1 MSDEDIV
8 SRTWCGLDWTSWL
21 PFDADRK
28 DFRQF
33 ERVAGVYRVRVRGT
47 DKFAYIGQTGRSL
60 RERLQVLTAKTLQKA
75 MPYNDPHTA
84 APALWSYKEAEGL
97 EYDCSGAV
105 TPLPVN
111 ERKAL
116 ECRLIWRNRLAACDS
131 TLANFGRCHPRFVK
145 PTNYRGGK
153 GRPGRWLPEGEIN
166 PSCGPATM
174 TLRLRGEPGDSD
186 WMGLVWSSKQPL
198 ETDRFRTVPDQPG
211 VYAIFDA
218 ASGELLYVGESKNLR
233 GRLTSHAKSSWDD
246 RKTAFYFCA
255 MPNLT
260 VKCQRL
266 EIENDLIGAF
276 FETMG
281 TSPVFQS

>member
-1 MSDEDIV
+1 MPSDDIV
-8 SRTWCGLDWTSWL
+8 SRTWCGLDWTPWL

-33 ERVAGVYRVRVRGT
+33 DRVAGVYRIRVRGT
-47 DKFAYIGQTGRSL
+47 DTFAYIGQTGRSL

-153 GRPGRWLPEGEIN
+153 GRPGRWLPDGEIN
-166 PSCGPATM
+166 PSHGPATSA
-174 TLRLRGEPGDSD
+174 LRLLGEAGDPD
-186 WMGLVWSSKQPL
+186 WMGLAWLAQQPL
-198 ETDRFRTVPDQPG
+198 KTDHVRTVPERPG
-211 VYAIFDA
+211 VYAILDTV
-218 ASGELLYVGESKNLR
+218 SDELLYVGESKNLR
-233 GRLTSHAKSSWDD
+233 DRLTSHAGRSWGD
-246 RKTAFYFCA
+246 RTTEFYFCA
-255 MPNLT
+255 LPGLIA
-260 VKCQRL
+260 KCQRL

-276 FETMG
+276 FEATG
-281 TSPVFQS
+281 RSPVFQS